1 MPVERKPFEGDFLFV
16 NHNAKQMKAS
26 PNRRQVFSHV
36 QNQYRNWKRQQENRA
51 LRASIKALPH
61 IPDAPPSTSTSIDVP
76 VLDIRHT
83 STGQSAEHAQRAEA
97 VDYDVGNQQ
106 RTSTKIAIRS
116 LINDDDDHDKDDDND
131 MDYHQHREHLPER
144 AEQPVAV
151 CNEAD
156 IKPLQR
162 QSLMTILGKGN
173 SDPFG
178 AYAVEITPAANDL
191 LSFHRDFVIPALYH
205 TTKHRWMT
213 SASAWRDWRDCVDGL
228 GDGVDGL
235 GDEGAG
241 SGFIA
246 SCAAEAAVISRNP
259 SVRKQAAYYR
269 AKSMAV
275 LHKRLMAGRFNRRQ
289 LYWHINLLVGTDTL
303 IGDLVSTGAH
313 LNMLRWYFEHDDQK
327 KPVDTDLL
335 VYILYH
341 DVHRSSMFLCKPIFD
356 VDRWLPQRLQPV
368 IDAAGPYLPPNLSD
382 VRNRFLDPSIDNP
395 RLRILLIERRE
406 SLAVWLFQNGSD
418 AGLGSDEEPSASH
431 ITTTALMGW
440 LLVRVYLHQGQ
451 LVNLFLQ
458 AKEAIDVRNTNTNIS
473 ETPRS
478 VNSVLCQG
486 YIALATLLYIRAISF
501 NGTVCGVRLFDATP
515 TILANMRELLQLS
528 ERSPDTVTDHERY
541 ENARLWALYV
551 GATAESSV
559 DTDTKLEEEEEE
571 EEAPR
576 AGWFTTHFAAKA
588 IRLGLVRWDDVRNVL
603 TGFLYTDTMHPDSAE
618 WFSRALHRVR
628 RGGKRS

>member
-61 IPDAPPSTSTSIDVP
+61 IPDASPSASTSTSSEVP
-76 VLDIRHT
+76 VLDVRHT
-83 STGQSAEHAQRAEA
+83 STVKSAEHAQWPEP

-116 LINDDDDHDKDDDND
+116 LINDNDDDND
-131 MDYHQHREHLPER
+131 MDYQQQQREHLPER
-144 AEQPVAV
+144 AEQLVAIY
-151 CNEAD
+151 NEAD
-156 IKPLQR
+156 TKPLQR

-178 AYAVEITPAANDL
+178 AYAVDITPAANDL

-213 SASAWRDWRDCVDGL
+213 SASAWRDWRDCIDGL

-246 SCAAEAAVISRNP
+246 SCATEAAVISLNP

-275 LHKRLMAGRFNRRQ
+275 LHKRLMTGRFNRRQ

-303 IGDLVSTGAH
+303 TGDLVSTGAH
-313 LNMLRWYFEHDDQK
+313 LNMLRWYFEHDDQE

-356 VDRWLPQRLQPV
+356 VDNWLPQRLQPV

-382 VRNRFLDPSIDNP
+382 VRRRFLDPSIDNP
-395 RLRILLIERRE
+395 RLRTLLIERRE
-406 SLAVWLFQNGSD
+406 SLAVWLFQNGS
-418 AGLGSDEEPSASH
+418 GLGTTDEDSSASH
-431 ITTTALMGW
+431 TTAALMGW

-458 AKEAIDVRNTNTNIS
+458 AKEAIDVRNTNTS

-486 YIALATLLYIRAISF
+486 YLALATLLYIRAISF
-501 NGTVCGVRLFDATP
+501 NGTVGGVRLFDATP

-528 ERSPDTVTDHERY
+528 ERSPDTVPDHEKY

-551 GATAESSV
+551 GATAESSM
-559 DTDTKLEEEEEE
+559 DTDMKLEEEE
-571 EEAPR
+571 ARR
-576 AGWFTTHFAAKA
+576 AGWFTTHLATKA
-588 IRLGLVRWDDVRNVL
+588 IRLGLVRWDDVRNIL
-603 TGFLYTDTMHPDSAE
+603 MGFLYTDTMHPDGMD
-618 WFSRALHRVR
+618 WFSRVLQSTARTN
-628 RGGKRS
+628 